1 MWPAPLLW
9 ARAGPD
15 RWVYD
20 CDYAIQATKGA
31 GESWGGRGL
40 FDVNLDNLNGNV
52 FISYALVFL
61 LLDVIVSAAICKVFG
76 QE

>member
-1 MWPAPLLW
+1 M
-9 ARAGPD
+9 AG
-15 RWVYD
+15 VG
-20 CDYAIQATKGA
+20 GA
-31 GESWGGRGL
+31 GAVIYWGNVKCSWGGRGL